1 MCWGTGMRS
10 GKWAQELGF
19 RVLSLGFWVLWEQ
32 YSLGLGM
39 FPGQVDAYLAAA
51 LRAGRPVA

>member
-1 MCWGTGMRS
+1 MSG
-10 GKWAQELGF
+10 GKWTQELGF
-19 RVLSLGFWVLWEQ
+19 RFLSLGFWVLWEQ

-39 FPGQVDAYLAAA
+39 FPGQVDACRVAS

>member
-1 MCWGTGMRS
+1 MRS

-39 FPGQVDAYLAAA
+39 FPGQADAYLAAA

>member
-1 MCWGTGMRS
+1 MRS

-39 FPGQVDAYLAAA
+39 FPDQADAYLAAA